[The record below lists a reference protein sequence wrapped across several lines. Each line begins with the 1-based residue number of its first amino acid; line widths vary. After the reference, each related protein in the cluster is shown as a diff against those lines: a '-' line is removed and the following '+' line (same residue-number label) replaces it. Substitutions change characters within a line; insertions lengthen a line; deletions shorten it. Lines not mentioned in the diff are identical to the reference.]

1 MSNNHNE
8 LIEKINEKYTK
19 MGLDPEA
26 FYKGLLYSK
35 PINYWD
41 YIEVESLLSLQ
52 KPRTDYPDEMV
63 FIMYHQ
69 VTELLLNMM
78 LHEMYQVCEAVEI
91 KADFFIEKLGR
102 MNRYIQMLA
111 NSFDVMRLGMDP
123 KQYNEFRFT
132 LTPAS
137 GFQCASFRY
146 AEICCTDI
154 ENLLDTRVKGN
165 LPPKYDTA
173 FLFENIYWQ
182 AAGKDHKTGKKS
194 YLLSLFEEKYLDK
207 FISMSNEYKTKNIW
221 QKYVAMPES
230 EKNNP
235 ILIQAMKDL
244 DIEFNI
250 KWPMVHL
257 RAAEQYLDN
266 GSKVIKATGGSDWK
280 KYLHPMYQKRVFF
293 PGLWSKEEMDNW
305 AKDYE

>member
-1 MSNNHNE
+1 MSNQNE
-8 LIEKINEKYTK
+8 LIEKINEKYK
-19 MGLDPEA
+19 KLGLDPEA
-26 FYKGLLYSK
+26 FYKGLLYAK

-78 LHEMYQVCEAVEI
+78 NHEMKQVCNHESPSAN
-91 KADFFIEKLGR
+91 FFIEKLGR

-137 GFQCASFRY
+137 GFQCASFRF
-146 AEICCTDI
+146 AEIYATDI
-154 ENLLDTRVKGN
+154 ENLLDARVKNN
-165 LPPKYDTA
+165 LPNEYDTA

-194 YLLSLFEEKYLDK
+194 YLLSLFEEKYLDE
-207 FISMSNEYKTKNIW
+207 FIETANEYKTKNIW
-221 QKYVAMPES
+221 QKYIAMPVE
-230 EKNNP
+230 ERNNP
-235 ILIQAMKDL
+235 QLIQAMKDL

-250 KWPMVHL
+250 KWPLVHL
-257 RAAEQYLDN
+257 RAAVQYLDN
-266 GSKVIKATGGSDWK
+266 GNNVIEATGGSDWK

-293 PGLWSKEEMDNW
+293 PGIWSKDELDNW
-305 AKDYE
+305 AKEYK

>member
-1 MSNNHNE
+1 MDSNNE
-8 LIEKINEKYTK
+8 LIQKINEKYIS
-19 MGLDPEA
+19 MGLEPEA

-78 LHEMYQVCEAVEI
+78 THEMHQVCNNENLT
-91 KADFFIEKLGR
+91 ADYFIEKLGR

-123 KQYNEFRFT
+123 NQYNEFRFS

-137 GFQCASFRY
+137 GFQCASFRF
-146 AEICCTDI
+146 AEIYSTDI

-165 LPPKYDTA
+165 LPANYDTA
-173 FLFENIYWQ
+173 FYLKTFIGKLLVKTIKQKKNLIY
-182 AAGKDHKTGKKS
+182 
-194 YLLSLFEEKYLDK
+194 
-207 FISMSNEYKTKNIW
+207 
-221 QKYVAMPES
+221 
-230 EKNNP
+230 
-235 ILIQAMKDL
+235 
-244 DIEFNI
+244 
-250 KWPMVHL
+250 
-257 RAAEQYLDN
+257 
-266 GSKVIKATGGSDWK
+266 
-280 KYLHPMYQKRVFF
+280 
-293 PGLWSKEEMDNW
+293 
-305 AKDYE
+305 

>member
-1 MSNNHNE
+1 MSNQSE

-19 MGLDPEA
+19 MGLDPDA
-26 FYKGLLYSK
+26 FLKGLLYAK

-78 LHEMYQVCEAVEI
+78 THEMQQVCN
-91 KADFFIEKLGR
+91 KADITADYFIEKLGR

-123 KQYNEFRFT
+123 DQYNEFHFS

-137 GFQCASFRY
+137 DFQCASFRFTEIY
-146 AEICCTDI
+146 ATDI
-154 ENLLDTRVKGN
+154 KNLADTRIKNN
-165 LPPKYDTA
+165 LPANCDMA

-182 AAGKDHKTGKKS
+182 AAGKDPKTGKKS
-194 YLLSLFEEKYLDK
+194 YLLDLFEEKYLDK
-207 FISMSNEYKTKNIW
+207 FIRMANEYKTKNIW
-221 QKYVAMPES
+221 QKYVAMPTS

-235 ILIQAMKDL
+235 TLIQALKDL

-250 KWPMVHL
+250 KWPLVHL

-266 GSKVIKATGGSDWK
+266 GSKVIEATGGSDWK

-293 PGLWSKEEMDNW
+293 PGLWSEAELNNW
-305 AKDYE
+305 AKDYK